1 VEHFSKYGAATL
13 VIAGIALLA
22 VLQLHLLVALLAGLL
37 IYELTDGLAARLR
50 SLGLAPGAGKAVA
63 LTIVLVA
70 TIVLIAGSGAGL
82 YGLLSNKSDNLV
94 ALLQKMADA
103 IDLASTQF
111 PAWIRDS
118 LPTNAEEF
126 NAAASS
132 WLRQNASALQVAGES
147 FVRGLTHVV
156 AGIVIGSLA
165 VVGVHRPGPDAK
177 PLLLAAA
184 ERLRHLRGAFRGVV
198 FAQIRISALNT
209 LLTAIYLAIVLPA
222 LGINL
227 PLTKT
232 MIVVTFFAGLLPI
245 LGNLISNTIIV
256 VISLSQS
263 IYVALVSLGFL
274 IAVHKLEYFVN
285 ARIIGGRIRA
295 RAWELLLAMLVMD
308 AAFGIPGVIVAPI
321 YYAYLKDELAARELI

>member
-1 VEHFSKYGAATL
+1 VEHLSKYGTATL
-13 VIAGIALLA
+13 VVAIIALVA
-22 VLQLHLLVALLAGLL
+22 VLKLHLLAALLAGLL
-37 IYELTDGLAARLR
+37 IYELADGLAGRLR
-50 SLGLAPGAGKAVA
+50 SLGLGKVAAKAVA
-63 LTIVLVA
+63 LTVVLVL
-70 TIVLIAGSGAGL
+70 TVVLIGGSGAGL
-82 YGLLSNKSDNLV
+82 YGMLTNRSDNLV

-103 IDLASTQF
+103 LDLASTQF
-111 PAWIRDS
+111 PAWVRDS

-132 WLRQNASALQVAGES
+132 WLRRNASALQVAGEG
-147 FVRGLTHVV
+147 FLRGLTHVV

-165 VVGVHRPGPDAK
+165 VVGVHKPGPEAK
-177 PLLLAAA
+177 PLLLAAT

-209 LLTAIYLAIVLPA
+209 ALTAIYLGIVLPA

-245 LGNLISNTIIV
+245 LGNLISNTVIV

-263 IYVALVSLGFL
+263 IYVALASLGFL
-274 IAVHKLEYFVN
+274 IAIHKLEYFVN
-285 ARIIGGRIRA
+285 ARIIGGQIRA

-321 YYAYLKDELAARELI
+321 YYAYLKDELAARGLI

>member
-1 VEHFSKYGAATL
+1 VEHFSKYGAVTL
-13 VIAGIALLA
+13 VVASVALLA
-22 VLQLHLLVALLAGLL
+22 VLELHLVVALLAGLL
-37 IYELTDGLAARLR
+37 IYELVDGLAARLR
-50 SLGLAPGAGKAVA
+50 SLGLAPTAGKAVA
-63 LTIVLVA
+63 LTVVLVV
-70 TIVLIAGSGAGL
+70 TIVLIAGSGSGL

-103 IDLASTQF
+103 LDLASTQF
-111 PAWIRDS
+111 PAWVRDS

-132 WLRQNASALQVAGES
+132 WLRQHASALQVAGEG

-165 VVGVHRPGPDAK
+165 VVGAHRPGPDAK

-209 LLTAIYLAIVLPA
+209 LLTGIYLGIVLPA
-222 LGINL
+222 LGSSL

-232 MIVVTFFAGLLPI
+232 LIVVTFFAGLLPI

-256 VISLSQS
+256 VISLSLS
-263 IYVALVSLGFL
+263 IYVALGSLGFL
-274 IAVHKLEYFVN
+274 IGVHKLEYFVN

-321 YYAYLKDELAARELI
+321 YYAYLKDELAARGLI

>member
-1 VEHFSKYGAATL
+1 VEHHSKYSTVTL
-13 VIAGIALLA
+13 VIAVLALLA
-22 VLQLHLLVALLAGLL
+22 VLSLHLLTALLAGLL
-37 IYELTDGLAARLR
+37 IFELVEGLAARLR
-50 SLGLAPGAGKAVA
+50 ALGLAPVA
-63 LTIVLVA
+63 ARAAALVVVLVV
-70 TIVLIAGSGAGL
+70 TVVLIGGTAAGL

-103 IDLASTQF
+103 MDLASTQF
-111 PAWIRDS
+111 PAWLRDS
-118 LPTNAEEF
+118 LPTNAEEL

-132 WLRQNASALQVAGES
+132 WLRRNASALQVAGES
-147 FVRGLTHVV
+147 FLRGLTHII

-165 VVGVHRPGPDAK
+165 VVGIRRPGPDAK
-177 PLLLAAA
+177 PLLLAAT
-184 ERLRHLRGAFRGVV
+184 ERLRNLRSAFRGVV

-209 LLTAIYLAIVLPA
+209 LLTGIYLGAVLPT
-222 LGINL
+222 LGVKL

-263 IYVALVSLGFL
+263 IYVALGSLGFL

-308 AAFGIPGVIVAPI
+308 AAFGLPGVIVAPI
-321 YYAYLKDELAARELI
+321 YYAYLKRELATRGLI